1 MGLHVLAF
9 LSWEPEEF
17 FTSQK
22 IAESTLT
29 NPVVV
34 RRIASRLHAAG
45 LVETQKGRGGG
56 VRLAK
61 SAESITM
68 AEIYRAVETSEPL
81 HLPHTEPN
89 PNCPVGFAMKT
100 ILTGLFAR
108 AEAAM
113 EKELEMT
120 RLSEVVGTLKEGLA
134 GSGQCKA
141 AS

>member
-9 LSWEPEEF
+9 LSWEPQEF

-34 RRIASRLHAAG
+34 RRIASRLQVAG

-56 VRLAK
+56 MRLAK
-61 SAESITM
+61 PAETITM
-68 AEIYRAVETSEPL
+68 AEIYRAVETAEPL

-89 PNCPVGFAMKT
+89 PACPVGSAMKD
-100 ILTGLFAR
+100 ILSGIFAR
-108 AEAAM
+108 AESAM
-113 EKELEMT
+113 QSELEKT
-120 RLSEVVGTLKEGLA
+120 LLSEVVATLKA
-134 GSGQCKA
+134 AFVA
-141 AS
+141 ASDQK